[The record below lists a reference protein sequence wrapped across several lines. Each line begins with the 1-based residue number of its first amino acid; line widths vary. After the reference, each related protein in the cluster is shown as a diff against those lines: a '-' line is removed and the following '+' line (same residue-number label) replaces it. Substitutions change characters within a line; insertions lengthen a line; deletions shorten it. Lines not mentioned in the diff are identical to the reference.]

1 MTVVLILGRFA
12 DGHLCE
18 GVVWEFNSIDL
29 WHGWAPSLFARER
42 HWTPEEQPGWRIS
55 RWLDPESLANKID
68 MIEHSGSTVQ
78 SPFGLVGP

>member
-1 MTVVLILGRFA
+1 VRDIERFRQWILPVLTVVLILGRFA

-42 HWTPEEQPGWRIS
+42 H
-55 RWLDPESLANKID
+55 
-68 MIEHSGSTVQ
+68 
-78 SPFGLVGP
+78 